1 MPDKTPI
8 MEIVEKLDNPDN
20 LLSDEERNKIKSLT
34 GDVGSAVK
42 TSLISLMMGQFTKI
56 AAYDN
61 AVNKILKTLTERIE
75 MMEPE
80 ELITFLGVLTKT
92 SASESKTVLELF
104 KKQGDDFK
112 AIVDQLQKISI
123 TKEKVINE
131 EGEEVSEELK
141 PIINLSQNKKD
152 KVLRLMERLGKSDEE
167 Q

>member
-1 MPDKTPI
+1 MSSKTPI

-20 LLSDEERNKIKSLT
+20 LLSDEEKNKIKNLT

-61 AVNKILKTLTERIE
+61 AVNKVLKTLTERIE
-75 MMEPE
+75 MMEPD

-112 AIVDQLQKISI
+112 SIVEQLQKISI

-131 EGEEVSEELK
+131 KGEEVSEELK
-141 PIINLSQNKKD
+141 PIINLSQSKKD
-152 KVLRLMERLGKSDEE
+152 KVLRLMERLSKSEDE
-167 Q
+167 